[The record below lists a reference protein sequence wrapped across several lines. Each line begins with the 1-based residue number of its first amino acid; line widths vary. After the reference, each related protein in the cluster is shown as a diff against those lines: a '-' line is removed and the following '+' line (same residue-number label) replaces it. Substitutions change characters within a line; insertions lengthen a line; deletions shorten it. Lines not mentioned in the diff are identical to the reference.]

1 VNVYMF
7 ILGIATGVT
16 GRIANAL
23 SSPPS
28 HARRCCS
35 HYARFVCLWV
45 CLQRMSPC
53 LCACMQDTYIHTY
66 THYVYIHTYIHMYT
80 CVYPTGFSFE
90 WVAEKST
97 FRDAHGL
104 THLLHMLH
112 VFNDADSGGL
122 QMGIAHV
129 LRNVFGPV
137 FLCICVWPGIYICI
151 YVCCR

>member
-1 VNVYMF
+1 
-7 ILGIATGVT
+7 
-16 GRIANAL
+16 
-23 SSPPS
+23 
-28 HARRCCS
+28 
-35 HYARFVCLWV
+35 
-45 CLQRMSPC
+45 
-53 LCACMQDTYIHTY
+53 
-66 THYVYIHTYIHMYT
+66 MYT
-80 CVYPTGFSFE
+80 YVYPTGFSFE

-137 FLCICVWPGIYICI
+137 YLCICVWPGIYMCI
-151 YVCCR
+151 YVCCRWASLMFFVMCLARCVCACARARVLCVCACVCVCICVSGSGSGPGSLTHTNTHTV